1 MGFSAIHRKEVRP
14 KAKYAVIYRHREKY
28 PISVMC
34 RFFGVSRSGYYGYVG
49 RVDKP
54 EKDAALAEEIRQQQ
68 RQSLRTYGYRRMQIA
83 LAAKGIYRNPKTVL
97 RVMKKYNLLSE
108 IRRHR
113 RWVNMGR
120 QLHRYENLLN
130 RKFQTDRPDHK
141 WVTDISYI
149 HTKQGVLYLSM
160 IRDLYDNSIVA
171 YKTGTEQTMNLVLDT
186 IRLAM
191 RKEKKKIAAE
201 LQLHSDQGFQYTS
214 QAYFKLTQKYGIT
227 PSMSRRGNCYD
238 NAMAENF
245 FSILK
250 TECIYRH
257 KPASFKEANDMIDR
271 YIHFY
276 NHERIQLKT
285 GVAPLTLRH
294 SA

>member
-1 MGFSAIHRKEVRP
+1 
-14 KAKYAVIYRHREKY
+14 
-28 PISVMC
+28 MC
-34 RFFGVSRSGYYGYVG
+34 RFFQVSRSGYYDFVHRLGQ
-49 RVDKP
+49 P
-54 EKDAALAEEIRQQQ
+54 EKDAALAEIIAEQ
-68 RQSLRTYGYRRMQIA
+68 REHSFGTYGYRRMW
-83 LAAKGIYRNPKTVL
+83 LVLKKRGIYRNPKTIL
-97 RVMKKYNLLSE
+97 RIMEKYGLLSE
-108 IRRHR
+108 IRRR
-113 RWVNMGR
+113 RKWVNMG
-120 QLHRYENLLN
+120 QQVHKYENLLN
-130 RKFQTDRPDHK
+130 RQFHADRPNSK

-160 IRDLYDNSIVA
+160 IRDLYDSSIVA
-171 YKTGTEQTMNLVLDT
+171 YKTGTEQTVNLVLDT

-191 RKEKKKIAAE
+191 RKEKKRVAGK

-214 QAYFKLTQKYGIT
+214 QAYFALTQSYGIT

-257 KPASFKEANDMIDR
+257 KPASFHEANEMIDR
-271 YIHFY
+271 YIYFY

-294 SA
+294 SV

>member
-1 MGFSAIHRKEVRP
+1 MRPKVKFSVIHRHKDE
-14 KAKYAVIYRHREKY
+14 Y

-34 RFFGVSRSGYYGYVG
+34 KFFGVSRSGYYDFV
-49 RVDKP
+49 RNSSKP
-54 EKDAALAEEIRQQQ
+54 SKDAELAEVIRQQQ
-68 RQSLRTYGYRRMQIA
+68 EQSMKTYGYRRIHIA
-83 LAAKGIYRNPKTVL
+83 LAAKGIYHNPKTIL
-97 RVMKKYNLLSE
+97 RVMKKYDLLSD
-108 IRRHR
+108 IRRRR
-113 RWVNMGR
+113 RWVNMGQ

-130 RKFQTDRPDHK
+130 RQFQADRPNHK

-149 HTKQGVLYLSM
+149 HTKQGVLYLSI
-160 IRDLYDNSIVA
+160 IRDLYDNSIIA
-171 YKTGTEQTMNLVLDT
+171 YKTGTEQTINLVLDT

-191 RKEKKKIAAE
+191 RREKKKVAAE

-245 FSILK
+245 FSIIK

-257 KPASFKEANDMIDR
+257 KPASFKEAKSMIDR

-285 GVAPLTLRH
+285 GAAPLALRH
-294 SA
+294 ST

>member
-1 MGFSAIHRKEVRP
+1 
-14 KAKYAVIYRHREKY
+14 
-28 PISVMC
+28 
-34 RFFGVSRSGYYGYVG
+34 
-49 RVDKP
+49 
-54 EKDAALAEEIRQQQ
+54 
-68 RQSLRTYGYRRMQIA
+68 MQIA
-83 LAAKGIYRNPKTVL
+83 LAAKGIYRNPKTIL
-97 RVMKKYNLLSE
+97 RVMKKYDLLSE
-108 IRRHR
+108 IRRRR
-113 RWVNMGR
+113 RWVNMGQ
-120 QLHRYENLLN
+120 QLHRYHNLLN
-130 RKFQTDRPDHK
+130 RQFRSDRPNHK

-171 YKTGTEQTMNLVLDT
+171 YRTGTEQTVNLVLDT

-191 RKEKKKIAAE
+191 CKEKKKVAAE

-214 QAYFKLTQKYGIT
+214 QAYFKLTQRYGIT

-257 KPASFKEANDMIDR
+257 KPASFTEANEMIDR

>member
-1 MGFSAIHRKEVRP
+1 MRP
-14 KAKYAVIYRHREKY
+14 RVKYQIIYMNRNRY
-28 PISVMC
+28 PVAVMC
-34 RFFGVSRSGYYGYVG
+34 QFFGVSRSGYYDYLKRLDRPAHDV
-49 RVDKP
+49 V
-54 EKDAALAEEIRQQQ
+54 LAEIIRDQQGKCNK
-68 RQSLRTYGYRRMQIA
+68 TYGYRRMWKWLQTT
-83 LAAKGIYRNPKTVL
+83 KKIYRNPKTIL
-97 RVMKKYNLLSE
+97 RIMKKYGLLSE
-108 IRRHR
+108 IRRR
-113 RWVNMGR
+113 RKWR
-120 QLHRYENLLN
+120 QLGQQIHKYENLLN
-130 RKFQTDRPDHK
+130 RNFQADEPNRK

-149 HTKQGVLYLSM
+149 HTKEGVLYLSM
-160 IRDLYDNSIVA
+160 IRDLYDNSIIA
-171 YKTGTEQTMNLVLDT
+171 YKTGTQQTVNLVLDT

-191 RKEKKKIAAE
+191 KKEKKKVAAE

-214 QAYFKLTQKYGIT
+214 REYFNLTQSYGIT

-250 TECIYRH
+250 TECIYRL
-257 KPASFKEANDMIDR
+257 KPKTIAEARDAIDT

>member
-1 MGFSAIHRKEVRP
+1 MRP
-14 KAKYAVIYRHREKY
+14 RIKYQIIYMNRNRY
-28 PISVMC
+28 PVAVMC
-34 RFFGVSRSGYYGYVG
+34 QFFGVSRSGYYDYLKRLDRPAHDV
-49 RVDKP
+49 V
-54 EKDAALAEEIRQQQ
+54 LAEIIRDQQGKCNK
-68 RQSLRTYGYRRMQIA
+68 TYGYRRMWKWLQTT
-83 LAAKGIYRNPKTVL
+83 KKIYRNPKTIL
-97 RVMKKYNLLSE
+97 RIMKKYELLSE
-108 IRRHR
+108 IRRR
-113 RWVNMGR
+113 RKWR
-120 QLHRYENLLN
+120 QLGQQIHKYENLLN
-130 RKFQTDRPDHK
+130 RNFQADEPNRK

-149 HTKQGVLYLSM
+149 HTKEGVLYLSM
-160 IRDLYDNSIVA
+160 IRDLYDNSIIA
-171 YKTGTEQTMNLVLDT
+171 YKTGTQQTVNLVLDT

-191 RKEKKKIAAE
+191 KKEKKKVAAE

-214 QAYFKLTQKYGIT
+214 REYFNLTQSYGIT

-250 TECIYRH
+250 TECIYRL
-257 KPASFKEANDMIDR
+257 KPKTIAEARDAIDT

>member
-1 MGFSAIHRKEVRP
+1 M
-14 KAKYAVIYRHREKY
+14 KASIKYHVIYRHRTEY
-28 PISVMC
+28 PVCRMC
-34 RFFGVSRSGYYGYVG
+34 QFFEVSRSGYYDFIRRIG
-49 RVDKP
+49 KP
-54 EKDAALAEEIRQQQ
+54 EKDAELADIIAAQ
-68 RQSLRTYGYRRMQIA
+68 RERSFHTYGYRRMWLWLERQ
-83 LAAKGIYRNPKTVL
+83 GIHRNPKTVL
-97 RVMKKYNLLSE
+97 RIMKKYHLLSE
-108 IRRHR
+108 IRRR
-113 RWVNMGR
+113 RKWTQMG
-120 QLHRYENLLN
+120 QQVHKYENLLN
-130 RKFQTDRPDHK
+130 RDFHADRPNSK

-149 HTKQGVLYLSM
+149 HTKQGVLYLSI

-171 YKTGTEQTMNLVLDT
+171 YKTGTQQTVNLVLDT

-191 RKEKKKIAAE
+191 KGEQKKVAAE
-201 LQLHSDQGFQYTS
+201 LHLHSDQGFQYTS
-214 QAYFKLTQKYGIT
+214 QAYFNLTQEYGIT

-257 KPASFKEANDMIDR
+257 KPASFDEANDRIDR
-271 YIHFY
+271 FIYFY

-285 GVAPLTLRH
+285 GEAPLKRRL